1 MHYNVRAG
9 RRGTAKSWA
18 SGVGATWRPSRASTN
33 HQANLAQNKGAQNER
48 IIIAFIRPQTE
59 HDDPFRVRSRKTRA
73 YDDWTKPQ
81 RKMDLSR
88 HAAAAWGSP
97 RRGRRLRFARPRR
110 SSAQARNNK
119 IKPAASRGAASWAV
133 PEAPPR
139 GMLHWHSGDTCHTQ
153 SDAFPAPL
161 DQAARADSERVRSST
176 EVHWCPCCGP
186 S

>member
-88 HAAAAWGSP
+88 HA
-97 RRGRRLRFARPRR
+97 
-110 SSAQARNNK
+110 
-119 IKPAASRGAASWAV
+119 KPAASRGAASWAV

>member
-97 RRGRRLRFARPRR
+97 RRGRRLRFAQTSSVTGCGLLGGTR
-110 SSAQARNNK
+110 SAATRNAALAQWRHL
-119 IKPAASRGAASWAV
+119 PHAV
-133 PEAPPR
+133 GCFSCA
-139 GMLHWHSGDTCHTQ
+139 T
-153 SDAFPAPL
+153 
-161 DQAARADSERVRSST
+161 
-176 EVHWCPCCGP
+176 
-186 S
+186 